1 MKSLQLQL
9 GIGLL
14 ISLIS
19 VFIALWW
26 LTSSSIRNLAEEYV
40 ASHLAHDAES
50 IVEAVHFDD
59 RNTPTLEGDQV
70 EPVYLQPFS
79 GQYYQVISA
88 GRVLRS
94 PSLADQNLTI
104 PTLATGETRRLYSTG
119 PNQQALI
126 IMAYGYHRQNRPITV
141 AVAEDLSPLLTLI
154 SAFQQHYTLIALAV
168 LLVLITVQALILHSG
183 FHPLKRIQQQIRDL
197 EKGDRSQLDTQVP
210 LEVSDL
216 VDEVNWLLNV
226 QEQRLQRSRNALGDL
241 AHALKTP
248 LTVLQQL
255 SREDA
260 LQAHA
265 DICQT
270 LQTQTTHM
278 QRMMARVL
286 KRARMAGS
294 GPALAKFDIAQEI
307 PALINVLHNMYRD
320 KQLTIDFASSPA
332 TGIVLID
339 REDMLELTGNLLDN
353 ACKWARSRVRLSI
366 AINHDVC
373 LRVEDDGPGAPDA
386 DIAHLLQR
394 GVRLDESVHGHG
406 LGLSIAQLIAEE
418 YGGHLKL
425 GRSTTLG
432 GFSAEAV
439 LYKTDPL

>member
-1 MKSLQLQL
+1 MKSLQLRL

-59 RNTPTLEGDQV
+59 RNTPTLEGDQI

-79 GQYYQVISA
+79 GQYYQVTSPSH
-88 GRVLRS
+88 VLRS
-94 PSLADQNLTI
+94 PSLGDQYLTL
-104 PTLATGETRRLYSTG
+104 PALGAGETRRLYSTG
-119 PNQQALI
+119 PQHQTLI
-126 IMAYGYHRQNRPITV
+126 IMAYGYHRQNRPVTV

-154 SAFQQHYTLIALAV
+154 SAFQQRYTLIALAV
-168 LLVLITVQALILHSG
+168 LLVLITVQALILQSG

-197 EKGDRSQLDTQVP
+197 EKGDRNQLDTQVP
-210 LEVSDL
+210 LEVSAL

-226 QEQRLQRSRNALGDL
+226 LEQRLQRSRNALGDL

-255 SREDA
+255 SREDD
-260 LQAHA
+260 LQAHT

-320 KQLTIDFASSPA
+320 KQLTIDFASPV
-332 TGIVLID
+332 TGTVLID

-353 ACKWARSRVRLSI
+353 ACKWAKSRVSLSI
-366 AINHDVC
+366 AINHEVC

-432 GFSAEAV
+432 GFSAEAI